1 MASPSAGPP
10 STTRPESK
18 DGSKDDEKDL
28 GIEPVTTTEMEYTE
42 EDYKKLTRKIDRY
55 LIPTMFFMYGI
66 QQTDKTSISIQ
77 ALFGMNTE
85 LGLHGQQYQWL
96 TTIFYITY
104 LVGEFPSTWLLQRY
118 NLGRVLTAYM
128 VGWSIC
134 LLCISACN
142 NWAQLMGL
150 RALQGFFECN
160 ISPGF
165 LLITGAWYRTSE
177 HAQRSLFWQSSQG
190 FFTITCNLI
199 LYGIARHAVAKGD
212 IAAWRIISLFLGG
225 LTLIGSIF
233 CYFVLGMPQNVP
245 WLTEVE
251 KRMAIARVSQN
262 QIGEETANKAW
273 NWDHV
278 WECFKDPQVYFGF
291 FNTFLACIPNG
302 GITTFSSLLYVTF
315 GFDTWQS
322 MLWGL
327 PRNGIVL
334 PIPVRPALVPRLG
347 YLAIY
352 VIVFILVA
360 WYLRKFQNQRM
371 FIMIIS
377 CILPFVGMLVMSL
390 MPNTPEHKWLKWG
403 MFDITVVFSLSL
415 FLGWSL
421 ITSNI
426 AGTTKRTVVSSMTL
440 IAYCGGNMVGAQV
453 FQTKDAPRYVGGT
466 IACSACFGLQIL
478 VIICWRLW
486 YMRENRRRDR
496 ALAESDISEEG
507 QQRLGSELGKRD
519 TTDLKNP
526 YFRYAM

>member
-1 MASPSAGPP
+1 MPCATLMS
-10 STTRPESK
+10 
-18 DGSKDDEKDL
+18 
-28 GIEPVTTTEMEYTE
+28 
-42 EDYKKLTRKIDRY
+42 
-55 LIPTMFFMYGI
+55 
-66 QQTDKTSISIQ
+66 
-77 ALFGMNTE
+77 
-85 LGLHGQQYQWL
+85 
-96 TTIFYITY
+96 
-104 LVGEFPSTWLLQRY
+104 
-118 NLGRVLTAYM
+118 GR
-128 VGWSIC
+128 
-134 LLCISACN
+134 
-142 NWAQLMGL
+142 
-150 RALQGFFECN
+150 
-160 ISPGF
+160 
-165 LLITGAWYRTSE
+165 
-177 HAQRSLFWQSSQG
+177 
-190 FFTITCNLI
+190 
-199 LYGIARHAVAKGD
+199 
-212 IAAWRIISLFLGG
+212 
-225 LTLIGSIF
+225 
-233 CYFVLGMPQNVP
+233 
-245 WLTEVE
+245 
-251 KRMAIARVSQN
+251 IARVSQN

-291 FNTFLACIPNG
+291 FKTFLACIPNG

-327 PRNGIVL
+327 PRNGILL

-421 ITSNI
+421 R
-426 AGTTKRTVVSSMTL
+426 TTKRTVVSSMTL

-496 ALAESDISEEG
+496 ALAESDISEEE
-507 QQRLGSELGKRD
+507 QKRLGSELGKRD

>member
-28 GIEPVTTTEMEYTE
+28 GIEPVTITEMGHSEEYTE

-55 LIPTMFFMYGI
+55 LIPTI
-66 QQTDKTSISIQ
+66 IQ
-77 ALFGMNTE
+77 ALFGVNTE

-104 LVGEFPSTWLLQRY
+104 LFGEFPSTWLLQRY

-128 VGWSIC
+128 IAIC

-142 NWAQLMGL
+142 NWAQLMAL

-199 LYGIARHAVAKGD
+199 L
-212 IAAWRIISLFLGG
+212 
-225 LTLIGSIF
+225 
-233 CYFVLGMPQNVP
+233 
-245 WLTEVE
+245 
-251 KRMAIARVSQN
+251 IARVSQN

-278 WECFKDPQVYFGF
+278 RECFKDPQVYFGF

-302 GITTFSSLLYVTF
+302 GIATFSSLLYVTF

-327 PRNGIVL
+327 PRNGIIL
-334 PIPVRPALVPRLG
+334 PIPIHSPFCSEDG
-347 YLAIY
+347 Y
-352 VIVFILVA
+352 V
-360 WYLRKFQNQRM
+360 
-371 FIMIIS
+371 
-377 CILPFVGMLVMSL
+377 VMSL

-403 MFDITVVFSLSL
+403 MFDINVVFSLSL
-415 FLGWSL
+415 FLGWS
-421 ITSNI
+421 
-426 AGTTKRTVVSSMTL
+426 
-440 IAYCGGNMVGAQV
+440 
-453 FQTKDAPRYVGGT
+453 
-466 IACSACFGLQIL
+466 
-478 VIICWRLW
+478 
-486 YMRENRRRDR
+486 
-496 ALAESDISEEG
+496 
-507 QQRLGSELGKRD
+507 
-519 TTDLKNP
+519 
-526 YFRYAM
+526 